1 MSRDVEPSPDDVLNI
16 EAIYDDAEAT
26 IILDGELDMAGL
38 ARFWGYVSAVLAPH
52 PLSLA
57 VDVLGLTFIDSS
69 GLAALLRARDAATE
83 AHVAFRVIKPSP
95 PVRRVAEY
103 AGVENLLTDA

>member
-1 MSRDVEPSPDDVLNI
+1 MSGDVEPSPGDVLHI

-38 ARFWGYVSAVLAPH
+38 ARFWGCVSTVLAPH

-57 VDVLGLTFIDSS
+57 VDVRGLSFIDSS
-69 GLAALLRARDAATE
+69 GLAALLRARDAAAE
-83 AHVAFRVIKPSP
+83 AHVAFRVDEPSP
-95 PVRRVAEY
+95 PLRRVAELT
-103 AGVENLLTDA
+103 GVADLLPDE